1 MVECQIEEDVPIPVF
16 TGVPYG
22 DLRERAAAACRAA
35 SLLLEEGYEDS
46 PFDEDTKNKAHQV
59 LSHTAKGDAQAAS
72 RALASV
78 NSAAGYIYVDQILS
92 QYDMEVVHEAK
103 RLRHYVTN
111 KLIMET
117 ENPDPRIRM
126 KALELLGKHSDVG
139 LFTERSEVTINNRS
153 TVELENTLKE
163 KLRKLMGSDEAED
176 AVLVQ
181 PPIQVPK
188 TPDVD
193 AILGDE

>member
-1 MVECQIEEDVPIPVF
+1 MIECPIEEDVPIPLF
-16 TGVPYG
+16 AGVPYG

-35 SLLLEEGYEDS
+35 SMLLEEGYEDS
-46 PFDEDTKNKAHQV
+46 PFDEDAKQKANQV
-59 LSHTAKGDAQAAS
+59 LANTAKGDAQAAN

-111 KLIMET
+111 KLITET

-163 KLRKLMGSDEAED
+163 KLRKLMGSDDVED
-176 AVLVQ
+176 AVLTK
-181 PPIQVPK
+181 PPIQVPES
-188 TPDVD
+188 PDVD
-193 AILGDE
+193 EILGGE